1 MQFRI
6 NIMLKQGILDPQG
19 EAISNALKMLN
30 FDGFSEVKQGKVV
43 EITVE
48 ETDKEKALNKVI
60 SMCEKLL
67 VNTVIENYKIE
78 KI

>member
-30 FDGFSEVKQGKVV
+30 FDGFSEVKQGKVI

>member
-1 MQFRI
+1 MQFKI

-30 FDGFSEVKQGKVV
+30 FDGFSEVKQGKVI

>member
-1 MQFRI
+1 MQFKI

>member
-1 MQFRI
+1 
-6 NIMLKQGILDPQG
+6 
-19 EAISNALKMLN
+19 MLN